1 MKTVRLDATSD
12 LTFDQAQMLTL
23 NEARKS
29 LRDPMIL
36 SWLNRETGHH
46 CPDVDCCRAEGKESW
61 EIYAESRGGTLRLEF
76 GDQFVFILRAGLDG

>member
-12 LTFDQAQMLTL
+12 LTFDQAQMLAL

-46 CPDVDCCRAEGKESW
+46 CPKESW